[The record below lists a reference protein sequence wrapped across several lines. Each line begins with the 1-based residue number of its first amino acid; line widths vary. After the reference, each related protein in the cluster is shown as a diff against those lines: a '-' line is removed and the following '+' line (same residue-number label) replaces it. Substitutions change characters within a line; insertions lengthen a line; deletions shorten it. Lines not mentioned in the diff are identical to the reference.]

1 MQVYYSLVRM
11 IKKQS
16 QTQCAW
22 QIMSVS
28 CSETE
33 TALLDVT
40 SALFDQA
47 DGGQVS
53 VLVARSVSGIWY
65 IWSFCSFTQAR
76 NKFWYLWYG
85 TQMVLT
91 RIQGKISVC
100 GYKWPS
106 VQTCSAAVWRPLG
119 ISAWSCS
126 VYSVHATT
134 ITCNVQRQVWL
145 PQIHRWHSTQKVSAA
160 LWLQITHLLSWI
172 LH

>member
-1 MQVYYSLVRM
+1 
-11 IKKQS
+11 
-16 QTQCAW
+16 
-22 QIMSVS
+22 MSAS

-53 VLVARSVSGIWY
+53 VLKLLDLSTAFDTLNHSNLLRRPETTFSIYV
-65 IWSFCSFTQAR
+65 
-76 NKFWYLWYG
+76 WYLNG
-85 TQMVLT
+85 LT
-91 RIQGKISVC
+91 RISGKDSVY
-100 GYKWPS
+100 GHKWPS

-145 PQIHRWHSTQKVSAA
+145 PQIHR
-160 LWLQITHLLSWI
+160 
-172 LH
+172 